1 MASSLTSTS
10 DAAETVV
17 PPVVVGGDLEDVG
30 LDDLAVAQVRLQ
42 PHLVPRQGPQPAQCH
57 TWKKSTWSMAWSV

>member
-1 MASSLTSTS
+1 MASSLTSPS
-10 DAAETVV
+10 DAAAETVL
-17 PPVVVGGDLEDVG
+17 PVVGGDLEDVG

-57 TWKKSTWSMAWSV
+57 TWKESTWSMPWSV